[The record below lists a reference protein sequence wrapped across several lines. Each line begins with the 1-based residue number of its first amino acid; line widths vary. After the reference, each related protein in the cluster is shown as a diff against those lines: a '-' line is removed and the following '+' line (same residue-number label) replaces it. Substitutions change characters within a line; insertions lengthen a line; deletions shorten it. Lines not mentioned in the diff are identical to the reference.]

1 MYAVISRGSVLQNR
15 FTSFISSVS
24 MEIYLSHMFIFRIV
38 EKLKLNTIIGNGWL
52 QYLFTVVSVLI
63 GSIVF
68 SLVMQ
73 KIIQIIKC
81 KLIDSK

>member
-1 MYAVISRGSVLQNR
+1 MGGVLQNR

-24 MEIYLSHMFIFRIV
+24 MEIYLSHMFIFRII
-38 EKLKLNTIIGNGWL
+38 EKLKLNTIIGNWWI